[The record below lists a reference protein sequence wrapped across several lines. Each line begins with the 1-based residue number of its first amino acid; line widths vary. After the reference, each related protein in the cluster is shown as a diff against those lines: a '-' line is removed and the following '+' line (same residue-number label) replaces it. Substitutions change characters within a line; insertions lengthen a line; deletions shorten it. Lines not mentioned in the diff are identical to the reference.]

1 MQRSCQRTVA
11 IDKRIGDAENW
22 TDYRSSLEQQ
32 AGMAAV
38 QALANYRSRLAG
50 ALARGEDVPAFNVDL
65 RKVAAG

>member
-1 MQRSCQRTVA
+1 VA

-22 TDYRSSLEQQ
+22 TDYNLSLEQQ
-32 AGMAAV
+32 ARMAAV

-50 ALARGEDVPAFNVDL
+50 ALARGGDVHAFNVDL